1 VNPNAFSVTIA
12 TKDRLAVFSDV
23 AFGLTCVDLLR
34 NLRRET
40 GCAIYAYCLMPDHVH
55 LLIGTVAS
63 TPLPKLIGSWK
74 SRCYRAGRSHGIA
87 DPFWQR
93 SFYDH
98 AVRTNQDLRT
108 AAAYV
113 LGNPVRAGMVADFH
127 QYPLC
132 GSMEFDL

>member
-1 VNPNAFSVTIA
+1 MA
-12 TKDRLAVFSDV
+12 TKGRRAVFSDI
-23 AFGLTCVDLLR
+23 AFGLTCVELLR
-34 NLRRET
+34 KLRRDT

-63 TPLPKLIGSWK
+63 IPLSRLLGSWK
-74 SRCYRAGRSHGIA
+74 SRCCRAAWGHGIT
-87 DPFWQR
+87 DTFWQR

-98 AVRTNQDLRT
+98 AVRTNQDLRA

-113 LGNPVRAGMVADFH
+113 LGNPVRAGIVADFH
-127 QYPLC
+127 EYPLC